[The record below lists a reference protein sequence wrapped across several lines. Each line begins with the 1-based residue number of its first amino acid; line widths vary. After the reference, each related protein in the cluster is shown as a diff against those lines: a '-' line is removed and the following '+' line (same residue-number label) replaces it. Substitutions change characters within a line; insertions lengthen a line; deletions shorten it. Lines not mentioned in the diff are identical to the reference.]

1 MYENY
6 KWVIFD
12 SIESGS
18 IDTSEVIATGNNHY
32 HIQITGS
39 NQSFSTDRDDNLCYV
54 KYLGEMPSSVESLST
69 KSSEYTQSEILDIF
83 LDTWWPQDYV
93 ENNI

>member
-18 IDTSEVIATGNNHY
+18 IDVSEVIGTHDNLDHT
-32 HIQITGS
+32 QITAS
-39 NQSFSTDRDDNLCYV
+39 NQSFSTDRDGNLCYV
-54 KYLGEMPSSVESLST
+54 KYLGEMPSSVVSLST
-69 KSSEYTQSEILDIF
+69 KSLEYTQSEILDIF
-83 LDTWWPQDYV
+83 ADTWWPQDYV
-93 ENNI
+93 VNV